1 MVIQGLKGTCLIDK
15 KCKQSP
21 QTKCK
26 QSWSW
31 QDIAPYK
38 LSHVSPGVD
47 SIIESIVSEQPD
59 FDDAESLMQNIEEKI
74 VEFAEKI
81 LFLLPKNA

>member
-1 MVIQGLKGTCLIDK
+1 M
-15 KCKQSP
+15 
-21 QTKCK
+21 
-26 QSWSW
+26 
-31 QDIAPYK
+31 
-38 LSHVSPGVD
+38 D